1 MTKKWTEE
9 EIQFLRFAY
18 PNKDITTRDICEVLG
33 RNIDT
38 IHKKASEMKLRKYK
52 EVLPNG
58 LKRCR
63 RCKTIF
69 TLEMFPG
76 KKNKHD
82 WCKEC
87 HKEYKEEYKKKVKST
102 EVKSTE
108 VKSTEVKST
117 EVKKCPRCNELKSI
131 LNFNKNKARHD
142 GLEQYCSSCFK
153 AIREEN
159 RIKKLKERGW

>member
-1 MTKKWTEE
+1 MAKKWTDE
-9 EIQFLRFAY
+9 EIQFLKFAY

-108 VKSTEVKST
+108 VK
-117 EVKKCPRCNELKSI
+117 KCPRCNELKSI
-131 LNFNKNKARHD
+131 LNFNKNKARYD

>member
-1 MTKKWTEE
+1 
-9 EIQFLRFAY
+9 
-18 PNKDITTRDICEVLG
+18 
-33 RNIDT
+33 
-38 IHKKASEMKLRKYK
+38 
-52 EVLPNG
+52 
-58 LKRCR
+58 
-63 RCKTIF
+63 
-69 TLEMFPG
+69 MFPG

-108 VKSTEVKST
+108 VK
-117 EVKKCPRCNELKSI
+117 KCPRCNELKSI
-131 LNFNKNKARHD
+131 LNFNKNKARYD